1 MQGSF
6 SVLGRMARLAAF
18 VALTA
23 AAQQQP
29 ELGETTRDGRLA
41 PSLKNLGDLHHKVS
55 TKSPQAQAFFNQ
67 GLTLIYAFNHAEA
80 LRSFREAARIDP
92 DCAMAYWGQA
102 LALAPNINDSAIG
115 EDREQQGYQAISEAV
130 KRKGAA
136 SAQEQALIEALQARF
151 AAGADPD
158 RAALNQRYA
167 DAMAKVR
174 ARYRNNPDVAT
185 LYADSVMN
193 TMPWSYWTKEGKP
206 KPGVA
211 KARAALENAL
221 RRYPKHAGANHI
233 YIHLMEAS
241 EHVDLAVPSAD
252 RLGGLVP
259 AAGHLVHMP
268 SHIYIRVGRY
278 ADAAASN
285 IQAIAADEDYITQ
298 CRAQGIYP
306 AAYYPHNIHFLNA
319 ALTMGGRSKEALESA
334 RKVAAQHDHN
344 MLHEPGFGFAH
355 LLKTIPVLTMVRF
368 GLWDE
373 ALAEPEPAADQVFGR
388 AMRHF
393 ARGYA
398 LSAKGKLEE
407 AHGELAAL
415 KTLAA
420 DGSLEKLKIFDTNSL
435 DRLAVIAVAM
445 LEGDIHLKAKRHD
458 DAVAAY
464 RRAVDAE
471 DNLRYSEPPDWPLP
485 PRHYLADA
493 LFTTGR
499 FREAERIYREDLK
512 RHRANGW
519 SLYGLE
525 QTLRKQSKNRQADQ
539 IKAQVQKSWERADV
553 QLASSRF

>member
-6 SVLGRMARLAAF
+6 SVLGRMARLTAY
-18 VALTA
+18 VALAA

-41 PSLKNLGDLHHKVS
+41 PSLKNLGDLQHRVT
-55 TKSPQAQAFFNQ
+55 TKSPEAQAFFNQ
-67 GLTLIYAFNHAEA
+67 GLTLVYAFNHAEA

-115 EDREQQGYQAISEAV
+115 EGREQQGYQAIAEAV
-130 KRKGAA
+130 RRKAGAGA
-136 SAQEQALIEALQARF
+136 RERALIEALQARF
-151 AAGADPD
+151 AAQATPD

-167 DAMAKVR
+167 EAMAKVR
-174 ARYRNNPDVAT
+174 ARYPNDPDVAT
-185 LYADSVMN
+185 LYADAVMN
-193 TMPWSYWTKEGKP
+193 TMPWSYWTRDGKP

-211 KARAALENAL
+211 QARAALENAI
-221 RRYPKHAGANHI
+221 RRYPNHPGANHI
-233 YIHLMEAS
+233 YIHLIEAS
-241 EHVDLAVPSAD
+241 DDVDRAVPSAD

-278 ADAAASN
+278 ADAAAAN
-285 IQAIAADEDYITQ
+285 IRAIAADEDYITQ

-319 ALTMGGRSKEALESA
+319 ALTMDGRSREALESA
-334 RKVAAQHDHN
+334 RKVAAQHDHK

-355 LLKTIPVLTMVRF
+355 LLKTIPALTMVRF

-373 ALAEPEPAADQVFGR
+373 VLAEPEPDGEQVFGR

-398 LSAKGKLEE
+398 LSAKGKPEE
-407 AHGELAAL
+407 AQAELTAL

-420 DGSLEKLKIFDTNSL
+420 DGSLEKLKIFDTNTL

-445 LEGDIHLKAKRHD
+445 LEGDLHLKARRHD
-458 DAVAAY
+458 EAVAAY
-464 RRAVDAE
+464 RRAVDAD

-499 FREAERIYREDLK
+499 FREAEQVYREDLK

-525 QTLRKQSKNRQADQ
+525 QTLRKQSKTREADQ
-539 IKAQVQKSWERADV
+539 IRAQIQKSWGRADV
-553 QLASSRF
+553 QLTSSRF